1 MVGFTYLL
9 IFSNLC
15 KYDIWTGA
23 MTYEP
28 KSYMFYF
35 GLHESVRSLFNEPG
49 FPEDIFCDSRISEQT
64 QPGSF
69 FLGMLT

>member
-1 MVGFTYLL
+1 
-9 IFSNLC
+9 
-15 KYDIWTGA
+15 
-23 MTYEP
+23 
-28 KSYMFYF
+28 MFYF